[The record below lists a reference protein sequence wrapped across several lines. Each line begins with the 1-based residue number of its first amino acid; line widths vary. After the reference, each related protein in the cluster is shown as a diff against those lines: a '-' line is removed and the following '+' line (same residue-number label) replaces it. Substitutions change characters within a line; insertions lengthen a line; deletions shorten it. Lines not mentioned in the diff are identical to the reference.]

1 MGGLG
6 LNTPR
11 DKAIPASILATKGTL
26 NTIYNG
32 VFLGPKRTR
41 FMLPDSI
48 TSLYANRETN
58 PSTTFQI
65 LNKFA
70 PAIAKI
76 CTGDDTAQGIS
87 TFINN
92 TPLQKCHDIINK
104 EASSRLCRKM
114 ITYLTSDS
122 THNIAEIIDGKM
134 GQGLLDLPR
143 SEEENRNRQDNR
155 LFI

>member
-1 MGGLG
+1 MHTSSNPLPTKHSTYPLATPNQNMSTKMGGLG

-58 PSTTFQI
+58 PSTTF
-65 LNKFA
+65 
-70 PAIAKI
+70 
-76 CTGDDTAQGIS
+76 
-87 TFINN
+87 
-92 TPLQKCHDIINK
+92 
-104 EASSRLCRKM
+104 
-114 ITYLTSDS
+114 
-122 THNIAEIIDGKM
+122 
-134 GQGLLDLPR
+134 
-143 SEEENRNRQDNR
+143 
-155 LFI
+155 